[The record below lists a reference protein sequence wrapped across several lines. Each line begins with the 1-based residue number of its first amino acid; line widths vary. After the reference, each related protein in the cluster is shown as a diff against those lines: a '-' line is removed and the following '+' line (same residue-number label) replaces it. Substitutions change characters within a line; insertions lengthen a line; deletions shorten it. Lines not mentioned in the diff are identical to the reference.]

1 MAIKKNFLR
10 ITSTWSELF
19 TPGEYDHYVS
29 DLSGTPALFY
39 ISDTQL
45 DPTTIAKGWFTLG
58 GNIGQMRLL
67 SDKYIYA
74 KADID
79 DPAGFITIIT
89 AHEHLPVNDVDDVRD
104 QVNDVIEQIMGLT
117 ERVTTNTISIEDH
130 AVEYELLLRQIAKQ
144 DKANAAKFK
153 EHDENLQGIHDTLDK
168 HRIEYLNF
176 FDAFAHTTA
185 VIEHH
190 LTTADYNV
198 VDLWNKLHAAETLVM
213 KYRADYKMLSVAIK
227 NLEIGKVTGAD
238 TSQLTLIQSE
248 LASLT
253 DQLGEVSHDMDTM
266 NLRVNVLEKNADTG
280 DKYDFTNDI
289 AEINNKFASVNNA
302 LAKLS
307 ALDENDAVEA
317 TFKEL
322 EPNLPNDLKEATAAI
337 KDLIVKTND
346 SNDLV
351 SNLDTKIAN
360 TTTVSK
366 LNNNVDAAN
375 STLKALVPLTD
386 ADDIEAA
393 FNKLIATIPDDMKA
407 SMTSLKD
414 IIVRTSKSENFIK
427 NANYLKADDQY
438 IVDPDKVNKDNL

>member
-10 ITSTWSELF
+10 ITSTWNELF
-19 TPGEYDHYVS
+19 TPSEYDHYVS

-45 DPTTIAKGWFTLG
+45 DPSTITKGWFTLG

-67 SDKYIYA
+67 SDKYVYA
-74 KADID
+74 KANID

-104 QVNDVIEQIMGLT
+104 QVNDVIEQIMNLT
-117 ERVTTNTISIEDH
+117 QRVTTNTISIEDH

-144 DKANAAKFK
+144 DAANAKKFK
-153 EHDENLQGIHDTLDK
+153 EHDDDLAGIHDTLNK
-168 HRIEYLNF
+168 HRTEYLNF

-190 LTTADYNV
+190 LTTTDYNV

-213 KYRADYKMLSVAIK
+213 KYRADYKMLSVAIR
-227 NLEIGKVTGAD
+227 NLEIGKVAGAD
-238 TSQLTLIQSE
+238 TSQMTLIQSE

-253 DQLGEVSHDMDTM
+253 NQLGEVSHDMDTM
-266 NLRVNVLEKNADTG
+266 NLRVDVLEKNADTG
-280 DKYDFTNDI
+280 DKYDFTSDI
-289 AEINNKFASVNNA
+289 AEINNKFASINNA

-307 ALDENDAVEA
+307 AIDQNDAVEA

-322 EPNLPNDLKEATAAI
+322 EPNLPSDLKEATAAI
-337 KDLIVKTND
+337 KDLIVKTNNSD
-346 SNDLV
+346 DLIQ
-351 SNLDTKIAN
+351 NIDTTIAN
-360 TTTVSK
+360 NTTVSK
-366 LNNNVDAAN
+366 LNSDINAAN
-375 STLKALVPLTD
+375 STINTLAPLTNS
-386 ADDIEAA
+386 DDIEAA

-427 NANYLKADDQY
+427 DANYLRADDQY